1 MYFQKRMAEDPG
13 FRKYR
18 DAILN
23 NLLQHQDSFLDL
35 DVICSDGTLKVHG
48 TVFASLIPALRDL
61 GCICVEDYCVIMPD
75 ITTSELSTFLQCL
88 YNTKLNELNQNA
100 MAILRDIS
108 SLLGYTD
115 FDEIETPEDQIL
127 VQEVKEPKEKEEKD
141 TKEETKSK
149 LSSLT
154 LAQINIDSLTDEVL
168 GDNFSDQEGRLVCLV
183 CYKLLGTTQI

>member
-1 MYFQKRMAEDPG
+1 MMAEDPG

-18 DAILN
+18 DAILG

-35 DVICSDGTLKVHG
+35 DVICRDGTLKVHG
-48 TVFASLIPALRDL
+48 TVFASLIPALRGL
-61 GCICVEDYCVIMPD
+61 GSICVEDFCVILPD
-75 ITTSELSTFLQCL
+75 VTTSELSTFLQCL
-88 YNTKLNELNQNA
+88 YNTKLEEFNQNA
-100 MAILRDIS
+100 MTILCDIS

-115 FDEIETPEDQIL
+115 FDDIKTPEDQIV
-127 VQEVKEPKEKEEKD
+127 VQEVKLPLEEVKEKEA
-141 TKEETKSK
+141 KEDTKSK

-168 GDNFSDQEGRLVCLV
+168 EDNFSDQEGRLVCLV